1 LSAKGTSV
9 TEHDL
14 NGRRTPDVLTD
25 EHKDGSLWINHRDEI
40 WAWVQDDWRML
51 RNSGLW
57 SGIGLYSGEWQMRA
71 AGPFTEVDF
80 AKLT

>member
-1 LSAKGTSV
+1 MDALTR
-9 TEHDL
+9 
-14 NGRRTPDVLTD
+14 RRTDVLGN
-25 EHKDGSLWINHRDEI
+25 EHKGSLWINADNEI

-57 SGIGLYSGEWQMRA
+57 SGILLYSGEAQMRA

-80 AKLT
+80 ARLT